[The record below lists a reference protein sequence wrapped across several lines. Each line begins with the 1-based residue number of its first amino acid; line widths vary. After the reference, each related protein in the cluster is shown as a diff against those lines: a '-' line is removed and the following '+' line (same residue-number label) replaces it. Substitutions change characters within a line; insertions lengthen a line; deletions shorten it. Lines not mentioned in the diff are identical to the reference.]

1 MDNGNRPSV
10 SGILVVMR
18 LLLLLGALT
27 GCDAVFG
34 LDDAELPKC
43 VVDDGFER
51 ASKSAL
57 QTQVDA
63 FSLAADREH
72 GIASHRGIIVATEG
86 ADAAIGEA
94 IDLEPMYPMTAVAV
108 EPNNDYFMF
117 TAAFEPPEILAVT
130 TVDGKLVFDTH
141 VPKGTIAG
149 TPTNRMSG
157 KPVRVM
163 VRLFQMQELFQEY
176 ERADDGTWSPVGA
189 RLELR
194 AVAGANMTQDGL
206 AIVFDGFHKDN
217 TRGVYIAQR
226 GSIDDSFETPQLV
239 LEGVHAQPQLFD
251 TCNKLYA
258 IDEGEDG
265 AQLTRYIR

>member
-1 MDNGNRPSV
+1 M
-10 SGILVVMR
+10 VMR
-18 LLLLLGALT
+18 LLLLLGALS

-43 VVDDGFER
+43 VVDDGFAR
-51 ASKSAL
+51 ASKAAL
-57 QTQVDA
+57 QTQIDA
-63 FSLAADREH
+63 YSLSADREH
-72 GIASHRGIIVATEG
+72 GIASHRGITVATEG
-86 ADAAIGEA
+86 ADAAIGAA

-117 TAAFEPPEILAVT
+117 TASIEPPVILAVT
-130 TVDGKLVFDTH
+130 KIDGKLAFDKN

-163 VRLFQMQELFQEY
+163 VRLFQTQELFQEY
-176 ERADDGTWSPVGA
+176 ERADDGSWSPVGA

-206 AIVFDGFHKDN
+206 AIVFDGFHKDDI
-217 TRGVYIAQR
+217 RGVYIAQR
-226 GSIDDSFETPQLV
+226 GSMDDSFETPQLV
-239 LEGVHAQPQLFD
+239 LEGVHQQPQLFD

-258 IDEGEDG
+258 IDDGEEGP
-265 AQLTRYIR
+265 QLTRYIR